1 MKKFLAFAIPVI
13 LILCLWACADNDN
26 NSERDINTCKGCG
39 KSFYAGDAAGNY
51 KNITWTNLCNKCEA
65 EAKAYGELKD
75 YLELN

>member
-1 MKKFLAFAIPVI
+1 MFKKLCCVFISI
-13 LILCLWACADNDN
+13 LTFVSLCGC
-26 NSERDINTCKGCG
+26 SESIYERDINTCKGCG

-65 EAKAYGELKD
+65 EVKAYSEIKD